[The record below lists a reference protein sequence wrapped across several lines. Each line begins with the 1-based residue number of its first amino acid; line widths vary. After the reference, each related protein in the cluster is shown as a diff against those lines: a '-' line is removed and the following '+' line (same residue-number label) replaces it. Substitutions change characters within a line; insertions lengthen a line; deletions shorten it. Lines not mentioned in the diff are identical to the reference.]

1 MSLVI
6 INIVTIW
13 QSWIIFSP
21 CFSCLSVFLSLI
33 TFYIWLAL
41 MGIYLFQSHS
51 IRLYS
56 HSICVHLSS
65 LLLYSGPLGFCLC
78 SLVFTGVHLCLL
90 IFTCA
95 LLAFTHVSLCST
107 CVHWPSLCST
117 CIYWCLFVFL
127 ICSLMFTCVHLFSNS
142 CFALVFVISMYCYT
156 ICFEK
161 YGNWIK

>member
-1 MSLVI
+1 MNYFFTLFFLS
-6 INIVTIW
+6 
-13 QSWIIFSP
+13 F
-21 CFSCLSVFLSLI
+21 CFSLFNNLLYLAGINGYLSVSV
-33 TFYIWLAL
+33 TFY
-41 MGIYLFQSHS
+41 
-51 IRLYS
+51 
-56 HSICVHLSS
+56 SS
-65 LLLYSGPLGFCLC
+65 LLAFYLC
-78 SLVFTGVHLCLL
+78 SFVFTLALLRSTWVLLVFTGVHLCLL

-161 YGNWIK
+161 YGN